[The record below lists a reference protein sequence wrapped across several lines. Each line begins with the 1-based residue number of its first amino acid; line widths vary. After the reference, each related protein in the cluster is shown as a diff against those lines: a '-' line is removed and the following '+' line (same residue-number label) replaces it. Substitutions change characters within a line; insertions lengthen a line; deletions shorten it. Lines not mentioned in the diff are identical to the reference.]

1 MNARIQ
7 ELWEHGTFTVIP
19 REGDYST
26 VTAGSIKNFAELI
39 IKECIELCKTKTY
52 ADPEDQAEY
61 YVSAGAEGCGRLIKQ
76 HFVVEE

>member
-26 VTAGSIKNFAELI
+26 VTAGSIKSFAELI
-39 IKECIELCKTKTY
+39 VRECAHIALREDHDLYECIML
-52 ADPEDQAEY
+52 
-61 YVSAGAEGCGRLIKQ
+61 
-76 HFVVEE
+76 HFGVDDERTD